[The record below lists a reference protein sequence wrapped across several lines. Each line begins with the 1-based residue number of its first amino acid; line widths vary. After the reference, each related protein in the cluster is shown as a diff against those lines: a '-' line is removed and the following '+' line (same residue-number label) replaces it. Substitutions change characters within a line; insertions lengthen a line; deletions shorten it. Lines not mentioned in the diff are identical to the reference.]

1 MHKVYSPDIK
11 RISAGL
17 KFKNVK
23 NYKIKGLFAC
33 LIFLF
38 LYLICMLIVPFI
50 KGQGSWVYVHDVWL
64 EWQSFNV
71 GMLALISSGIAIYST
86 LISESQKNERNF
98 LAAKAL
104 LALELSKFSEGYLR
118 DSANILNKA
127 CEKVAPI
134 HWNDGHPALPKRPF
148 LEDTFKEAFSDLV
161 KTAPP
166 EVGIYLANF
175 LRRLQIFNSRI
186 LLFTSDEIDKDLQ
199 FSEQNLITSCC
210 DFGWLAVQV
219 EELFLYSRSQGNFA
233 PRGPNWDIFS
243 NCFRVFNLLDIEGK
257 KFSTEQ
263 HNLKEE
269 VERRIK
275 DGFDN
280 I

>member
-1 MHKVYSPDIK
+1 MYKFDLFTIK
-11 RISAGL
+11 NLFTGFI
-17 KFKNVK
+17 FKNFVF
-23 NYKIKGLFAC
+23 YKAFGLL
-33 LIFLF
+33 LIIF
-38 LYLICMLIVPFI
+38 YLISMVVMPFI
-50 KGQGSWVYVHDVWL
+50 QGQGSWGYVQQVWYD
-64 EWQSFNV
+64 WQSFNV
-71 GMLALISSGIAIYST
+71 GVLAVISSATAIYST
-86 LISESQKNERNF
+86 LISESQKNQRNF

-104 LALELSKFSEGYLR
+104 LALELSKFWEGYLR
-118 DSANILNKA
+118 DSANILNTA
-127 CEKVAPI
+127 WDKVAPI
-134 HWNDGHPALPKRPF
+134 HWNDGRPALPKRPF

-175 LRRLQIFNSRI
+175 LRRLQIFNSSI
-186 LLFTSDEIDKDLQ
+186 LLFTSEEIDKDLQ

>member
-1 MHKVYSPDIK
+1 MYIINSSAIK
-11 RISAGL
+11 RASAGF
-17 KFKNVK
+17 KFRKM
-23 NYKIKGLFAC
+23 KIHAAIGLIAC
-33 LIFLF
+33 LIFA
-38 LYLICMLIVPFI
+38 YLICMFIVPFI
-50 KGQGSWVYVHDVWL
+50 QSQGSWGYVHQVWYD
-64 EWQSFNV
+64 WQSFNV
-71 GMLALISSGIAIYST
+71 GMLAFIASCLAIYST
-86 LISESQKNERNF
+86 QISESQKNQRNF

-118 DSANILNKA
+118 DSADILNKA
-127 CEKVAPI
+127 WDKAHPI
-134 HWNDGHPALPKRPF
+134 HWNDGRPVLPKRPS
-148 LEDTFKEAFSDLV
+148 LEDTFKAAFSDLV

-186 LLFTSDEIDKDLQ
+186 VLFTSDEIDKDLQ
-199 FSEQNLITSCC
+199 FSERNLITSCC

-233 PRGPNWDIFS
+233 PRGPTWDIFS
-243 NCFRVFNLLDIEGK
+243 NCFRVFNLLEIEGK
-257 KFSTEQ
+257 KFSSEQ